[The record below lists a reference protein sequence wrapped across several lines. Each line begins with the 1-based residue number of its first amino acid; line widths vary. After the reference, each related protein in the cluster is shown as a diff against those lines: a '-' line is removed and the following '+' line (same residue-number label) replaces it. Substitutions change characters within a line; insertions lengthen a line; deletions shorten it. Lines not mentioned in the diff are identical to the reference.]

1 VRCVQPSVLRP
12 FYTTGWCE
20 AANLGVI
27 AAGGDAMVQCGVIPS
42 IAHSTGVRDLR
53 VCNGYYSIIRE
64 GNQARVRCPGG
75 V

>member
-42 IAHSTGVRDLR
+42 IAHSTGVSSCVQWLLLDH
-53 VCNGYYSIIRE
+53 
-64 GNQARVRCPGG
+64 PGRQSG
-75 V
+75 